1 MSGAGNGLG
10 PYLLVVLGLVCRGVF
25 WRVMD
30 LWTGFLISTLSPFPC
45 TASSRGRRALG
56 SLVLGWWD
64 LVHQGLELLSE

>member
-1 MSGAGNGLG
+1 MSGARNGLG

-30 LWTGFLISTLSPFPC
+30 LWTGFLISTSPHSLYSFFQ
-45 TASSRGRRALG
+45 GRRALG

>member
-1 MSGAGNGLG
+1 MSGARNGLG

-45 TASSRGRRALG
+45 TASSRG
-56 SLVLGWWD
+56 
-64 LVHQGLELLSE
+64 EEP